1 MSSIDLLLNIA
12 GVLLW
17 LNWRSFAFDPLLKS
31 TPATLVGTLKRAE
44 PHRLK
49 RWQVLTSLGS
59 LLFLRAVL
67 YWQLGSAADWT
78 PKIDLV
84 LVVLPFRINFFE
96 SALLYSLASF
106 ARVLAVLYF
115 WLLALAFVNRG
126 MDESEPLH
134 KLVRLQLGRL
144 ARLPRLA
151 QFFLPVVLV
160 TFLWVATNPFLVH
173 ASVITTTQS
182 WSHLLGQGL
191 LMSVA
196 LYLSLKYLL
205 PLFLLVHLVISY
217 VYVGRSP
224 VWDYVSATSQRLL
237 SPLRGLPLRF
247 ARIDFGPV
255 IAAVVILVLL
265 DALPKYLLQRAAQ
278 SGSHIWPQ

>member
-12 GVLLW
+12 SVLLW

-31 TPATLVGTLKRAE
+31 SPATLVGTLKRAE
-44 PHRLK
+44 PYRLK
-49 RWQVLTSLGS
+49 RWQVLASLGL

-67 YWQLGSAADWT
+67 YWQLGTAADWT
-78 PKIDLV
+78 PKIDLA

-96 SALLYSLASF
+96 SALLYSLVSF
-106 ARVLAVLYF
+106 ARALAVLYF
-115 WLLALAFVNRG
+115 WFLALAFVNRD
-126 MDESEPLH
+126 MAESEPLH
-134 KLVRLQLGRL
+134 KLVRLQLGRV

-160 TFLWVATNPFLVH
+160 TLAWISIHPFLVH
-173 ASVITTTQS
+173 AGVITSAQS
-182 WSHLLGQGL
+182 WTHLFGQGL
-191 LMSVA
+191 LVSAA
-196 LYLSLKYLL
+196 LYLSLKYLF
-205 PLFLLVHLVISY
+205 PMCLLIHLIISY

-224 VWDYVSATSQRLL
+224 VWDYVSATSQKLL

-255 IAAVVILVLL
+255 IAAVIILVLL
-265 DALPKYLLQRAAQ
+265 DALPKYLLLRATQ
-278 SGSHIWPQ
+278 SGSHVWPQ

>member
-49 RWQVLTSLGS
+49 RWQILTSLGL

-84 LVVLPFRINFFE
+84 LVVLPFRISFFE
-96 SALLYSLASF
+96 SALLYSLVSF
-106 ARVLAVLYF
+106 ARVLTVIYF
-115 WLLALAFVNRG
+115 WFLALAFVNRG
-126 MDESEPLH
+126 MEDSEPLH

-144 ARLPRLA
+144 ARLPRLV
-151 QFFLPVVLV
+151 QFFLPLVLV
-160 TFLWVATNPFLVH
+160 TMAWFTIHPFLVH
-173 ASVITTTQS
+173 ANVITTAKS
-182 WSHLLGQGL
+182 WTHLLGQGL
-191 LMSVA
+191 LVSAA
-196 LYLSLKYLL
+196 LYLSLKYLF
-205 PLFLLVHLVISY
+205 PLCLLIHLIISY

-224 VWDYVSATSQRLL
+224 VWDYISATSQRIL

-255 IAAVVILVLL
+255 IAAVLILVLL
-265 DALPKYLLQRAAQ
+265 DALPKYLLLKATQ
-278 SGSHIWPQ
+278 SGSHVWPQ